1 MPCPFENVP
10 TVFLK
15 NISRSMKC
23 DMNFSWCAALC
34 SLFPSRLDRPCLA
47 VDFVQCVVATT
58 FQTSWSRLPSAK
70 GLSVQCEPTARP
82 GALISIKGNPVLR
95 LSDRLKLRQ
104 IPGATYGGDRPAIHD
119 ENGHVHP
126 DERHAHEAEQQH
138 EAARPQIGDVVE
150 RAEPDR
156 QSEAAERAD
165 HADQAADRADDIRI
179 VEIGRDHV

>member
-1 MPCPFENVP
+1 
-10 TVFLK
+10 
-15 NISRSMKC
+15 MKC

-95 LSDRLKLRQ
+95 LSDRLKLQQ
-104 IPGATYGGDRPAIHD
+104 IPGATYGGASPS
-119 ENGHVHP
+119 
-126 DERHAHEAEQQH
+126 
-138 EAARPQIGDVVE
+138 
-150 RAEPDR
+150 R
-156 QSEAAERAD
+156 QVPKGVGAGKRFYGCVSLGGCL
-165 HADQAADRADDIRI
+165 II
-179 VEIGRDHV
+179 I